1 MATIEEKRR
10 KRRNATQ
17 RETRRLQRLHLFED
31 RARASGYRLVGGIDE
46 VGRGP
51 LAGPV
56 VAACVVADGPLKLR
70 GLNDSKQVLPE
81 AREEL
86 AVKIRERCVAWAVG
100 EASVA
105 EIDRLNIY
113 WASILAMERALAALA
128 IPPEYLLT
136 DAVRI
141 RSWGGP
147 QEPVIKGDAKCATV
161 AAASILAKVHRDAL
175 LVALDAHYPAYGFA
189 QHKGYASPQ
198 HIAALQTHGPCAE
211 HRRAFWRVRAA
222 WDALPGMDAFAADEA
237 AAGEAAALE
246 QFAADEAAAEAASA
260 PA

>member
-1 MATIEEKRR
+1 MSAAAEASRR
-10 KRRNATQ
+10 KKRNAVL
-17 RETRRLQRLHLFED
+17 RERRRLDRLHAFEE
-31 RARASGYRLVGGIDE
+31 RARASGYLLVGGIDE

-56 VAACVVADGPLKLR
+56 VAACVVTDGPLKLR

-81 AREEL
+81 MREALSVEI
-86 AVKIRERCVAWAVG
+86 KSTCVAWAVG

-113 WASILAMERALAALA
+113 WASILAMERALASLHVA
-128 IPPEYLLT
+128 PEYLLT

-141 RSWGGP
+141 KSWAGP

-161 AAASILAKVHRDAL
+161 AAASIVAKVHRDAL
-175 LVALDAHYPAYGFA
+175 LVALHDEYPQYGFH

-198 HIAALQTHGPCAE
+198 HIAALNAHGPCAE
-211 HRRAFWRVRAA
+211 HRRGFWRVRAA
-222 WDALPGMDAFAADEA
+222 WDALPGM
-237 AAGEAAALE
+237 E
-246 QFAADEAAAEAASA
+246 QFLAEEMAAVEACGETEAV
-260 PA
+260 PT

>member
-1 MATIEEKRR
+1 MASTEAARR
-10 KRRNATQ
+10 KKRNADL
-17 RETRRLQRLHLFED
+17 RERRRLERLHRFEE

-56 VAACVVADGPLKLR
+56 VAACVVTDGSLKLR
-70 GLNDSKQVLPE
+70 GLNDSKQVV
-81 AREEL
+81 RELRESL
-86 AVKIRERCVAWAVG
+86 AVEIKAQCIAWAVG
-100 EASVA
+100 EASVE

-113 WASILAMERALAALA
+113 WASILAMERALAALHV
-128 IPPEYLLT
+128 PPEYLLT

-141 RSWGGP
+141 KSWSGP

-161 AAASILAKVHRDAL
+161 AAASIVAKVHRDAL
-175 LVALDAHYPAYGFA
+175 LVAMHETYPQYGFH

-198 HIAALQTHGPCAE
+198 HIAALNAHGPCAE

-222 WDALPGMDAFAADEA
+222 WDALPGMEEFALAERA
-237 AAGEAAALE
+237 AVE
-246 QFAADEAAAEAASA
+246 AEAV
-260 PA
+260 PT

>member
-1 MATIEEKRR
+1 MTLAETARR
-10 KRRNATQ
+10 KKRNAVQ
-17 RETRRLQRLHLFED
+17 RERRRLDRLHRFEE
-31 RARASGYRLVGGIDE
+31 RAHAAGHRLIGGIDE

-56 VAACVVADGPLKLR
+56 VAACVVVDGPLRLR

-81 AREEL
+81 LRAAL
-86 AVKIRERCVAWAVG
+86 AVEIKASAVAWAVG
-100 EASVA
+100 EASVE

-128 IPPEYLLT
+128 IPPDYLLT

-141 RSWGGP
+141 KSWAAP

-175 LVALDAHYPAYGFA
+175 LVDLHARFPHYGFA
-189 QHKGYASPQ
+189 EHKGYATPQ
-198 HIAALQTHGPCAE
+198 HIAALQQHGPCRE

-222 WDALPGMDAFAADEA
+222 MDLLPGLEAFD
-237 AAGEAAALE
+237 GEA
-246 QFAADEAAAEAASA
+246 
-260 PA
+260 PAT